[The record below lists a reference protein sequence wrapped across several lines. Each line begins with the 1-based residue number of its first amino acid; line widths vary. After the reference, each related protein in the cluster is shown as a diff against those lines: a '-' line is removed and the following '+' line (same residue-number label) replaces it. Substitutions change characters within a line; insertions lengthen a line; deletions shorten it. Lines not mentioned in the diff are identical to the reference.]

1 MSSTE
6 TISMAFAN
14 ALLSLRLVRA
24 LSDRKIV
31 LIFEMHSSIGLK
43 SGE

>member
-1 MSSTE
+1 
-6 TISMAFAN
+6 MAFAS

-24 LSDRKIV
+24 LRDRKV
-31 LIFEMHSSIGLK
+31 DLIFEMHSSIGLK